1 MTVKVRL
8 MGTVR
13 TFTPAVKAL
22 IRERI
27 DQVAAGIAAS
37 HGQDCA
43 IDVKG
48 WIYPH
53 SSNINE
59 NLLNYLETR
68 ILSQIPSVN
77 LEKKNSK

>member
-1 MTVKVRL
+1 MIVKVRL

-22 IRERI
+22 MRERI
-27 DQVAAGIAAS
+27 DRVAAGIAAS

-48 WIYPH
+48 RIYPLQFE
-53 SSNINE
+53 INS
-59 NLLNYLETR
+59 LNHPY
-68 ILSQIPSVN
+68 
-77 LEKKNSK
+77 

>member
-27 DQVAAGIAAS
+27 DRVAAGIAAS

-48 WIYPH
+48 RTCPH
-53 SSNINE
+53 SSNIYE
-59 NLLNYLETR
+59 NLLIYLETR
-68 ILSQIPSVN
+68 ILTQIS
-77 LEKKNSK
+77 LL

>member
-22 IRERI
+22 MRERI
-27 DQVAAGIAAS
+27 DRVAAGIAAS

-48 WIYPH
+48 RIYP
-53 SSNINE
+53 
-59 NLLNYLETR
+59 L
-68 ILSQIPSVN
+68 
-77 LEKKNSK
+77 